1 MRLNFWRKC
10 RLCFR
15 WLRRALLVAVLAV
28 LCVFVWFNQIGL
40 PEFLKKPLVEKLHAR
55 GIQLEFSRLR
65 LSLVRGL
72 VAENVKI
79 GDLKIAASP
88 SLTLAEIQL
97 QLDFPALFTGRLQVD
112 GLALHQGRLLLPLSP
127 ATTLSLD
134 NI

>member
-79 GDLKIAASP
+79 GDLKIAGSP
-88 SLTLAEIQL
+88 SL
-97 QLDFPALFTGRLQVD
+97 PAMNGAGREPFTSGTDAYPR
-112 GLALHQGRLLLPLSP
+112 GSR
-127 ATTLSLD
+127 
-134 NI
+134 